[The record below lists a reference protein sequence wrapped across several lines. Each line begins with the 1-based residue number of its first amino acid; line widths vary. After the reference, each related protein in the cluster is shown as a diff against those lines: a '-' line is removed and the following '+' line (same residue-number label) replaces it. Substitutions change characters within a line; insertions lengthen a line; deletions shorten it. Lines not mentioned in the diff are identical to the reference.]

1 MSIKRDFNS
10 IQTVDDLT
18 IRLGMMPLTNAN
30 YYISDKIDAAL
41 ILERLNES
49 YETRRDRTMLEAYAA
64 AMYGVQFD
72 RVISG

>member
-30 YYISDKIDAAL
+30 YYISDKTDYAL
-41 ILERLNES
+41 IRERVDES
-49 YETRRDRTMLEAYAA
+49 YETRRDRTMMEAYAA
-64 AMYGVQFD
+64 SMFRLSAD
-72 RVISG
+72 